1 MKNQQLISKSD
12 KKRIALLL
20 DPDKYNAEKLK
31 YTLGLANEATVDFIF
46 VGGSLISKH
55 IDQAVLEIKKHTSLP
70 VILFPGSLLQLSAK
84 ADALLLLSLISGRN
98 PEYLI
103 GNHVI
108 AAPFIRSLS
117 LEAIPTG
124 YMLIDTGNTSSVQYI
139 SNTMPIPSDKTDII
153 TATALA
159 GEMMGLRLIYLE
171 AGSGAIAPLN
181 PDIVREVKKT
191 ITIPLI
197 VGGGIKNAKDASN
210 LYKAGA
216 DVLVVGNAVENNPE
230 NLRQI
235 ATARFI

>member
-1 MKNQQLISKSD
+1 MKNQQLISNSD

-20 DPDKYNAEKLK
+20 DPDKYNAEKLQ
-31 YTLGLANEATVDFIF
+31 YTLDLANEAGVDFIF

-55 IDQAVLEIKKHTSLP
+55 IDQAVLEIKKYTSLP

-171 AGSGAIAPLN
+171 AGSGALAPLN
-181 PDIVREVKKT
+181 PEIVQEVKKT

-197 VGGGIKNAKDASN
+197 VGGGIKNAKDASS

-216 DVLVVGNAVENNPE
+216 DVLVVGNAVEKNPE

>member
-1 MKNQQLISKSD
+1 VKNQQLISKSD